1 MNVKYRLFS
10 RTEEK
15 IIKILVLYNSLTRY
29 VSNVFECSIEYKLI
43 DYSRVVDTVWTEKRR
58 QLFLFEKV
66 AQH

>member
-29 VSNVFECSIEYKLI
+29 VSNVFEWTIEYKLI
-43 DYSRVVDTVWTEKRR
+43 DYGRVVDTVWTEKRR

-66 AQH
+66 AQR